1 MISKNNKSK
10 IKKFK
15 FLLGK
20 SNFNKMIILFFIL
33 ILTSLIEMVG
43 LGSIPILSMI
53 VVDVEKFLSFIPQ
66 SLQSTYLLNL
76 DQKSL
81 LLFASIIVAS
91 IFLIK
96 NIILAFF
103 IYFQG
108 SVLKDIKID
117 LSERLI
123 NIYLN
128 SNYSFF
134 LKKNPSIIIRAL
146 ITDVGHTVI
155 YILNHISFIK
165 ETLLLIGVFIL
176 LLSFDP
182 AISFFIFTLLLF
194 VTFIYY
200 FFTKKSILKRGQII
214 QKITSEVI
222 KSVNQS
228 VNSIKDIKLFRAEKF
243 FHLSFKKL
251 VKTQEEKILKNNF
264 IMSLPRLFLEIFTV
278 STILVFCTFFVFLGK
293 DISQIVPYL
302 SLFVVCAIRLLPAF
316 NIISNSLST
325 IKGLT
330 PNFNF
335 LIEEFSE
342 NNFHKNNLKYEDGL
356 SSKFNFKKNI
366 KISEIGFNYSY
377 SKESIF
383 DNFTLEIKRGSKF
396 GIIGESGSG
405 KTTLVNL
412 ITGLLNPNQGKILI
426 DDINLDDIKKEW
438 QKNIGYVHQDTYIL
452 NETIRE
458 NVAFGLDQKDVV
470 EKNVI
475 AAIKKSQLENYVI
488 NLDKKIDTV
497 LEDNGKN
504 LSGGQKQ
511 RFGIARALFRN
522 PQVIILDEA
531 TSSLDLDTEKKF
543 IEEVFENSIDKTI
556 IIISHRLSAL
566 EKCELIFD
574 IKSMKFIKH

>member
-20 SNFNKMIILFFIL
+20 SNFNKMIILFFII
-33 ILTSLIEMVG
+33 ILASLIEMIG

-53 VVDVEKFLSFIPQ
+53 VIDVEKFLSFIPQ

-96 NIILAFF
+96 NIVLAFF

-108 SVLKDIKID
+108 SILKDIKID

-123 NIYLN
+123 KIYLN

-146 ITDVGHTVI
+146 ITDVGHTLI

-165 ETLLLIGVFIL
+165 ETLLLIGIFIL

-243 FHLSFKKL
+243 FHSSFKKL

-264 IMSLPRLFLEIFTV
+264 IMSLPRLFLEMFTV

-293 DISQIVPYL
+293 DISQIIPYL

-335 LIEEFSE
+335 LIEEFLE
-342 NNFHKNNLKYEDGL
+342 NNVHKNNLKYEDGL

-366 KISEIGFNYSY
+366 KINGIDFNYLY
-377 SKESIF
+377 SKENIF
-383 DNFTLEIKRGSKF
+383 KNFTLEIKRGSKF

-426 DDINLDDIKKEW
+426 DDIDLDDIKNEW

-488 NLDKKIDTV
+488 NLDKKIDTI

-522 PQVIILDEA
+522 PQIIILDEA

-574 IKSMKFIKH
+574 IKSMKFIKR